1 MRSGALV
8 GSTLA
13 ELLEIRPGSSIVIE
27 NRTFRVRAVLEEQA
41 ALSPVSVNSAV
52 ILPESAVNETG

>member
-1 MRSGALV
+1 LRSGALV